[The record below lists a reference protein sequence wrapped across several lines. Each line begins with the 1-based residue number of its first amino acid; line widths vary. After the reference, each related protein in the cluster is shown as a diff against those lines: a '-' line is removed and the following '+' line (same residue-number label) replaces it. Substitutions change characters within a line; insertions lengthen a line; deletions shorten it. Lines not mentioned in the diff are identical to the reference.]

1 MNAGLPSPAFRESYR
16 WRATA
21 VSVAPHRSV
30 FNPDGRVHPSR
41 ARYEFYPT
49 PPEATRALLS
59 VEQFDGPVWEPAC
72 GQGHIS
78 KVPID
83 AGLEVVSTDLIQRD
97 FGIGGRDFL
106 STTASPAKHI
116 VTNPPYGRG
125 LGDAFVHHALRLVR
139 ETGGTVAMLLNL
151 ASLAHPSRHELWTS
165 HPPTAVMYS
174 TSSTAGPRAMHLAQ
188 HGSLAPIAI
197 AGLSGELVKPKPNS
211 AGSRL
216 RHSQPAAKQLAM
228 R

>member
-165 HPPTAVMYS
+165 HPPTAVYVLDELHCWPEGDAS
-174 TSSTAGPRAMHLAQ
+174 RAARFTGTHRYCWVVWRPGQAETKLGWRKTSSFTA
-188 HGSLAPIAI
+188 
-197 AGLSGELVKPKPNS
+197 SG
-211 AGSRL
+211 
-216 RHSQPAAKQLAM
+216 
-228 R
+228 